1 MCVSSFQC
9 AAQTNLWPS
18 YVFYWNLFV
27 PIKLYK
33 VAINSLEHH
42 TRKKKHSN
50 KSNDTCCWKET
61 SLSITLRQRNTHLY
75 VIYKSQLIYIPS
87 LCLIRW
93 GARRGAFSFKNARE
107 KKAETTDMSDTTT
120 AVEATDFQEIE
131 SEYGTGEDKAA
142 VGLQLSFNHWCH
154 LFVTG
159 LQAQKSFV
167 KVPYLPQL

>member
-1 MCVSSFQC
+1 MYHFFEPIRIWKNLNTKRLNLLSLCVSSFQC
-9 AAQTNLWPS
+9 AAQANLWPS

-33 VAINSLEHH
+33 MAINSLEHH
-42 TRKKKHSN
+42 TRKKKHSK

-107 KKAETTDMSDTTT
+107 KKLKPQIWVTRL
-120 AVEATDFQEIE
+120 
-131 SEYGTGEDKAA
+131 
-142 VGLQLSFNHWCH
+142 LQL
-154 LFVTG
+154 
-159 LQAQKSFV
+159 K
-167 KVPYLPQL
+167 QLIFKKLSQNMELGRTRQR